1 MKYKKPQ
8 NAMYMLDLVVEGG
21 GVLNWVRDVKA
32 FLHSLPAEFEIV
44 QPGMTQVRWPDGVT
58 RSELDGWC
66 DDLTRYV
73 PENADI
79 LRYLRQLAAIAPVE
93 KKKRKVWLWEK
104 DHPHYTER
112 SWTSN
117 DIDRSGGGWR
127 KVGECEVDA

>member
-1 MKYKKPQ
+1 MKYAKP
-8 NAMYMLDLVVEGG
+8 NEAIEGLRFHCRNDSPTSQG
-21 GVLNWVRDVKA
+21 LALLKWID
-32 FLHSLPAEFEIV
+32 SLPAEFEIV
-44 QPGMTQVRWPDGVT
+44 EPGNVQVRWPDGVT
-58 RSELDGWC
+58 REKLSTLAEWAK
-66 DDLTRYV
+66 DDSIR
-73 PENADI
+73 A
-79 LRYLRQLAAIAPVE
+79 LAAIAPVE

>member
-1 MKYKKPQ
+1 MKFKKPERWC
-8 NAMYMLDLVVEGG
+8 DFSKFF
-21 GVLNWVRDVKA
+21 D
-32 FLHSLPAEFEIV
+32 SLPAEFEIV
-44 QPGMTQVRWPDGVT
+44 EPGNVQVRWPDGVT

-127 KVGECEVDA
+127 KVGECEVEA